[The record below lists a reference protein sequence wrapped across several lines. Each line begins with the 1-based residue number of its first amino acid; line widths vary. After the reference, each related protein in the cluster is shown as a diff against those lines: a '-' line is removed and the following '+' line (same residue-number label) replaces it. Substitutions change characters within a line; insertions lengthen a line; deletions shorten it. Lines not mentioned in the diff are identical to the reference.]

1 MYTLQEAVKYQAWD
15 QLNGHQCDELL
26 DNITVAEELA
36 NAVTCSDIPAAFI
49 SEDEADQ
56 PGALLWEFQAA
67 LLEGSKADRAL
78 AFQALDK
85 ALSEWA
91 LQRVRSTESGMEE
104 WRELVKIAGRV
115 PDHD

>member
-1 MYTLQEAVKYQAWD
+1 MYTIQEAVKYQAWD
-15 QLNGHQCDELL
+15 QLDAAYCDALL
-26 DNITVAEELA
+26 DTLTAAEELA

-56 PGALLWEFQAA
+56 PGVLLWEFQAA
-67 LLEGSKADRAL
+67 LLEGSKADRAR

-85 ALSEWA
+85 ALTEWA

-104 WRELVKIAGRV
+104 WLELAKIAGRV